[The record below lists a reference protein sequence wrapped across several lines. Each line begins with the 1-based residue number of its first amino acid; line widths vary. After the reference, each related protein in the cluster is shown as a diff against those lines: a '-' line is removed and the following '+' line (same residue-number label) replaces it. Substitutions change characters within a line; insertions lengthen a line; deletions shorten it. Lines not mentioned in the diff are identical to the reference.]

1 MEESSKI
8 LFKITSSPDSPWT
21 QSMINLLQRRID
33 GGEGTLLIFIN
44 TRVKVRYDSF
54 FYRCNLVNMISCIV
68 NIQDEY
74 F

>member
-33 GGEGTLLIFIN
+33 EGESTPFIFIN

-54 FYRCNLVNMISCIV
+54 FYLVNVISCIV
-68 NIQDEY
+68 NIRDKY